1 VYRDLGGRSNLWE
14 RFIRHE
20 RTHPGQAEVGN
31 IHFAPNSV
39 RDYDWGNRRPVS
51 SACDDWYGFP
61 RLTGTRRM
69 VDCEEWGGGDI
80 RAHHC
85 WWYRHLPHVEGEMAG
100 VLNNWWAYILDPSR
114 VKP

>member
-1 VYRDLGGRSNLWE
+1 
-14 RFIRHE
+14 
-20 RTHPGQAEVGN
+20 
-31 IHFAPNSV
+31 
-39 RDYDWGNRRPVS
+39 
-51 SACDDWYGFP
+51 
-61 RLTGTRRM
+61 LTGARRK